1 MQRKTSLLEFVK
13 QFLNQT
19 PYVLFALC
27 AIIQKTSDHRRVG
40 QLNLTMSL
48 WYFVNGVLSCMIS
61 WKTACLNFMIHFQI
75 LWQIVKLRTVVFNSK
90 QNWLVSAHL
99 LKDWDTYEATWDF
112 RFILLGE
119 KFHVKKFASVIQ
131 ISLPLI
137 LMSFQ
142 SSHLCLN
149 SFALS
154 SSLLL

>member
-75 LWQIVKLRTVVFNSK
+75 LWQIVKLRTVVSK
-90 QNWLVSAHL
+90 CPFVKGLGHL
-99 LKDWDTYEATWDF
+99 WGNMGFSLHFA
-112 RFILLGE
+112 GG
-119 KFHVKKFASVIQ
+119 KFYVKKFASVIQ